1 MNASQSSDPGC
12 RPLTAD
18 CVPPPQRQHG
28 PIRIIKPFRHDVR
41 NAIDPGT
48 HMAASGWL
56 AVRAFDGVCPG
67 SELAGLCVVELEG
80 STPTCEP
87 TPLSA
92 NRSKPDAPAHARV
105 RAFAG
110 DPRPRRNPD
119 SK

>member
-1 MNASQSSDPGC
+1 
-12 RPLTAD
+12 
-18 CVPPPQRQHG
+18 
-28 PIRIIKPFRHDVR
+28 
-41 NAIDPGT
+41 
-48 HMAASGWL
+48 
-56 AVRAFDGVCPG
+56 
-67 SELAGLCVVELEG
+67 VELEG

-105 RAFAG
+105 GVFAG